1 MYRLYL
7 TVVFIMTLIAPTAW
21 AAETA
26 LIRHPSTTFGPSGL
40 LFTQSTNT
48 LSPGK
53 VEIGIGFAHEHSSNN
68 PDHTINEISATVTA
82 GVLPWAEVSA
92 HVPYIYRFESHGI
105 ETDGIQGG
113 ELSLKWRFLNQY
125 EDFGLPAMGA
135 SLTYFSPIDSKVS
148 AFDVVDSWGLK
159 GLFLASAEVDI
170 SPSLHYS
177 YHAGL
182 YANAGIFIRDLGK
195 PTEERHG
202 LLDLGM
208 ALPLSPSRR
217 LQLIFEANTTLRNE
231 IPLQGNYTGITAAL
245 RYVTSSFQLTG
256 GMQRRLKQD
265 DEDVKIEDTNPDRF
279 ILYASYLF

>member
-7 TVVFIMTLIAPTAW
+7 FGFFLAVTIVQTVYAGD
-21 AAETA
+21 TA
-26 LIRHPSTTFGPSGL
+26 LIRLPSTTFGPSGL

-48 LSPGK
+48 LSPGE
-53 VEIGIGFAHEHSSNN
+53 VEIGVGFAHEHSSNN
-68 PDHTINEISATVTA
+68 PDYTINEISATVTV
-82 GVLPWAEVSA
+82 GILPWAEVSA
-92 HVPYIYRFESHGI
+92 RVPYMYSFESHGI
-105 ETDGIQGG
+105 ETDGVQGG
-113 ELSLKWRFLNQY
+113 ELSLKWRFLNQE
-125 EDFGLPAMGA
+125 EDFSLPAMGA
-135 SLTYFSPIDSKVS
+135 SLTYFSPVDSKVS
-148 AFDVVDSWGLK
+148 AFDVVDSWGVK

-170 SPSLHYS
+170 SPSLHYA

-195 PTEERHG
+195 STEERHG

-208 ALPLSPSRR
+208 ALPLSPSRQI
-217 LQLIFEANTTLRNE
+217 QLIFEANTTLRNE
-231 IPLQGNYTGITAAL
+231 IPLQGNYTGLTAAL

-265 DEDVKIEDTNPDRF
+265 DEDVEIEDTNPDRF